1 MTQIKRSSLFAFVP
15 QDYIFINKISC
26 LDELQVSGIILAV
39 TERLSMAFVG
49 RTGKCQSKEG
59 MPMPTCKECKQFFP
73 MEENPDQGDCVQ
85 RVVDPRQAYYK
96 AKPVDVHEEA
106 GDCPD
111 FQRKP

>member
-1 MTQIKRSSLFAFVP
+1 
-15 QDYIFINKISC
+15 
-26 LDELQVSGIILAV
+26 
-39 TERLSMAFVG
+39 
-49 RTGKCQSKEG
+49 
-59 MPMPTCKECKQFFP
+59 MPTCKECKQFFP